1 MHAYRKLIDQELAD
15 RKWDRQDLQREAGLS
30 RAQVHRLV
38 TDDRDRLPQ
47 PPHAETVQALAK
59 AFHLSDESVWSAVAE
74 AMGLPRSAAPSITHE
89 VKAVSN
95 EELVKELANRL
106 GLAVSIRHPKATEPA
121 AQDKG
126 QKMIREAGAKR
137 LGEDRRA
144 PASRRKSANTRPKEG
159 PPEL

>member
-1 MHAYRKLIDQELAD
+1 MHAYRKLIDQEMAA
-15 RKWDRQDLQREAGLS
+15 RNWDRQDLEREAGLS

-38 TDDRDRLPQ
+38 SDDRSRLPQ

-59 AFHLSDESVWSAVAE
+59 AFRLTDESVWSAVAE

-106 GLAVSIRHPKATEPA
+106 GLAVSIRRPKATKPST
-121 AQDKG
+121 QDEG
-126 QKMIREAGAKR
+126 QKSGDF
-137 LGEDRRA
+137 LDGPVEDI
-144 PASRRKSANTRPKEG
+144 PDSPPKPPVRRKAGRADGS
-159 PPEL
+159 